1 MNIKQTPVITLLSTL
16 LVFNIALSLWGLY
29 NNRISQARICQ
40 AIATANDRV
49 MTNQTG
55 AVYDKATV
63 AIHGDCIG
71 NSFFLVPGFSK
82 SEREE
87 LMNKKVSVVENKCPD
102 EYANDDAGSAEYLAS
117 MDSWTNN
124 FYDLHPNATLSDWS
138 AARHQFYVDNNCTL
152 ALQRYQDAADGK
164 ADPEIMKQ
172 IERSLRETIESH
184 ATN

>member
-1 MNIKQTPVITLLSTL
+1 MSKKTIIILSAL
-16 LVFNIALSLWGLY
+16 LVVNICLSLWGLY

-40 AIATANDRV
+40 AIAMVNDRV

-55 AVYDKATV
+55 AVYDKATA

-102 EYANDDAGSAEYLAS
+102 EYATDDTGSAEYLAS

-124 FYDLHPNATLSDWS
+124 FYDLHPGASLSDWS

-152 ALQRYQDAADGK
+152 TLQRYQDAEDGK
-164 ADPEIMKQ
+164 ADPETMKR
-172 IERSLRETIESH
+172 IEMGIREAINNN